1 MHFCGIYLKRPN
13 VLLFSFRKN
22 LAFLMSFQ
30 KLQSQQIS
38 DIYWMVREL
47 KGQSTVPSVKN
58 VEDRK
63 PGSDFGRV
71 RGTTQPM
78 GRPAWALPCRRR
90 RLSAHLAS
98 RRRQPYHAQP
108 DTRRSARRSYRIHG
122 STRMVWIQK
131 RAERRVK
138 LPFQVN
144 SDGSSSE
151 NFSITKANVTGL
163 CSLRRSKSASFNAD
177 QSVLSGSVVVENA
190 RANADYTVT
199 FAGVGEAPA
208 QTVSGQVVERVDKLF
223 ADIQI
228 NLDNLVPQN
237 IASYTARSG
246 HDLLESA
253 SNLDGNNMKDV
264 HSAGFRKALREILEK
279 TMASNVKVQIK
290 QVHPG
295 YEECLFLR

>member
-1 MHFCGIYLKRPN
+1 MKRKMYEISLKALAYLTH
-13 VLLFSFRKN
+13 LLQR
-22 LAFLMSFQ
+22 LI
-30 KLQSQQIS
+30 IS
-38 DIYWMVREL
+38 DLHYVFL
-47 KGQSTVPSVKN
+47 
-58 VEDRK
+58 
-63 PGSDFGRV
+63 
-71 RGTTQPM
+71 
-78 GRPAWALPCRRR
+78 
-90 RLSAHLAS
+90 
-98 RRRQPYHAQP
+98 
-108 DTRRSARRSYRIHG
+108 
-122 STRMVWIQK
+122 
-131 RAERRVK
+131 
-138 LPFQVN
+138 
-144 SDGSSSE
+144 
-151 NFSITKANVTGL
+151 
-163 CSLRRSKSASFNAD
+163 

-279 TMASNVKVQIK
+279 TMASNVKVQINK
-290 QVHPG
+290 SIQDMKNA
-295 YEECLFLR
+295 

>member
-1 MHFCGIYLKRPN
+1 MPG
-13 VLLFSFRKN
+13 FSFRKN
-22 LAFLMSFQ
+22 LALLMPFQ
-30 KLQSQQIS
+30 KLHCQQIS

-47 KGQSTVPSVKN
+47 TGQSTVPSDVKMLRIVSLAVTLAVCVARPNQWDDQLGLFPADGGDSQPILPRAVANPTTPNQILDAVLEGAIAYMEALGWCGSKN
-58 VEDRK
+58 VQNGE
-63 PGSDFGRV
+63 SN
-71 RGTTQPM
+71 
-78 GRPAWALPCRRR
+78 
-90 RLSAHLAS
+90 
-98 RRRQPYHAQP
+98 
-108 DTRRSARRSYRIHG
+108 
-122 STRMVWIQK
+122 
-131 RAERRVK
+131 

-208 QTVSGQVVERVDKLF
+208 QTVSGQVVERVDKL
-223 ADIQI
+223 
-228 NLDNLVPQN
+228 N

-279 TMASNVKVQIK
+279 TMASNVKVQINK
-290 QVHPG
+290 SIQDMKNA
-295 YEECLFLR
+295 

>member
-1 MHFCGIYLKRPN
+1 
-13 VLLFSFRKN
+13 
-22 LAFLMSFQ
+22 
-30 KLQSQQIS
+30 
-38 DIYWMVREL
+38 MVREL
-47 KGQSTVPSVKN
+47 EGQSAVL
-58 VEDRK
+58 
-63 PGSDFGRV
+63 SDEKMLRIVSLAVTLAVCVARPNQWDDQLGLFPADG
-71 RGTTQPM
+71 GDSQPI
-78 GRPAWALPCRRR
+78 LPR
-90 RLSAHLAS
+90 AVAN
-98 RRRQPYHAQP
+98 PTPQP

-190 RANADYTVT
+190 RANAYT
-199 FAGVGEAPA
+199 
-208 QTVSGQVVERVDKLF
+208 R
-223 ADIQI
+223 
-228 NLDNLVPQN
+228 
-237 IASYTARSG
+237 YTARSG

-279 TMASNVKVQIK
+279 TMASNVKVQINK
-290 QVHPG
+290 SIQDMKNA
-295 YEECLFLR
+295 

>member
-1 MHFCGIYLKRPN
+1 MSIILTRLSESLLSHIFFSKEFGLPN
-13 VLLFSFRKN
+13 V
-22 LAFLMSFQ
+22 
-30 KLQSQQIS
+30 IS
-38 DIYWMVREL
+38 ET
-47 KGQSTVPSVKN
+47 TVSANIRYILDGKRAQGTVDGTIRRKN

-279 TMASNVKVQIK
+279 TMASNVKVQINK
-290 QVHPG
+290 SIQDMKNA
-295 YEECLFLR
+295 

>member
-1 MHFCGIYLKRPN
+1 MPYDLWKGRTL
-13 VLLFSFRKN
+13 VLLKPTCET
-22 LAFLMSFQ
+22 FLRYVFHSKFVNRQ
-30 KLQSQQIS
+30 KIFNKLQSQQIS

-47 KGQSTVPSVKN
+47 KGQSTVPSDVKMLRIVSLAVTLAVCVARPNQWDDQLGLFPADGGDSQPILPRAVANPTTPNQILDAVLEGAIAYMEALGWCGSKN
-58 VEDRK
+58 VQNGE
-63 PGSDFGRV
+63 SN
-71 RGTTQPM
+71 
-78 GRPAWALPCRRR
+78 
-90 RLSAHLAS
+90 
-98 RRRQPYHAQP
+98 
-108 DTRRSARRSYRIHG
+108 
-122 STRMVWIQK
+122 
-131 RAERRVK
+131 

-208 QTVSGQVVERVDKLF
+208 QTVS
-223 ADIQI
+223 DIQI

-279 TMASNVKVQIK
+279 TMASNVKVQINK
-290 QVHPG
+290 SIQDMKNA
-295 YEECLFLR
+295 

>member
-1 MHFCGIYLKRPN
+1 
-13 VLLFSFRKN
+13 
-22 LAFLMSFQ
+22 
-30 KLQSQQIS
+30 
-38 DIYWMVREL
+38 MVREL
-47 KGQSTVPSVKN
+47 KGQSTVPSDVTMLRIVSLAVTLAVCVARPNQWDDQLGLFPADGGDSQPILPRAVANPTTPNQILDAVLEGAIAYMETLGWCDSKN
-58 VEDRK
+58 VQNGE
-63 PGSDFGRV
+63 SN
-71 RGTTQPM
+71 
-78 GRPAWALPCRRR
+78 
-90 RLSAHLAS
+90 
-98 RRRQPYHAQP
+98 
-108 DTRRSARRSYRIHG
+108 
-122 STRMVWIQK
+122 
-131 RAERRVK
+131 

-228 NLDNLVPQN
+228 NLLNLVPQN
-237 IASYTARSG
+237 IASYSARSG

-253 SNLDGNNMKDV
+253 SNLNGNDMKDV
-264 HSAGFRKALREILEK
+264 HSAGFRKALREIVEK
-279 TMASNVKVQIK
+279 TMSSNVKHHGSSIEYSNLSMK
-290 QVHPG
+290 PG
-295 YEECLFLR
+295 LNNSIAIELFTV